1 LIAFRSNR
9 DCNHEIYTMNVD
21 GSGQTR
27 LTNDPSEDDTP
38 AWSPDGKQIA
48 FTSGRD
54 GSREE
59 SEVYVMDADGSKIA
73 YHSKPL
79 LFAIF
84 LMNAT
89 GSDPV
94 NLTDVR
100 TSTDVHPA
108 WSPDG
113 AKIAFTS
120 TRDGNSEIYV
130 MNADGTGVVNLTN
143 HPETDF
149 FPSWSADSKK
159 LAFVSQ
165 RDGNREIYVMN
176 ADGSKQTRL

>member
-1 LIAFRSNR
+1 MMDA
-9 DCNHEIYTMNVD
+9 D
-21 GSGQTR
+21 GSKPGR
-27 LTNDPSEDDTP
+27 LTNRPGIDAFPV
-38 AWSPDGKQIA
+38 WSP
-48 FTSGRD
+48 
-54 GSREE
+54 
-59 SEVYVMDADGSKIA
+59 DGSKIA

-94 NLTDVR
+94 NLTNVR

-120 TRDGNSEIYV
+120 TRDG
-130 MNADGTGVVNLTN
+130 TGVVKLTN
-143 HPETDF
+143 QPETNF
-149 FPSWSADSKK
+149 FHPGPPIAKS
-159 LAFVSQ
+159 
-165 RDGNREIYVMN
+165 
-176 ADGSKQTRL
+176 

>member
-1 LIAFRSNR
+1 
-9 DCNHEIYTMNVD
+9 MNVD

-59 SEVYVMDADGSKIA
+59 SEVYVMDADGSKPRRLTNRPGIDAFPVWSPDGSKIA

-79 LFAIF
+79 LFPIF

-89 GSDPV
+89 GSDPE
-94 NLTDVR
+94 NLTNVR
-100 TSTDVHPA
+100 APTNVHPA
-108 WSPDG
+108 
-113 AKIAFTS
+113 
-120 TRDGNSEIYV
+120 
-130 MNADGTGVVNLTN
+130 
-143 HPETDF
+143 
-149 FPSWSADSKK
+149 
-159 LAFVSQ
+159 
-165 RDGNREIYVMN
+165 
-176 ADGSKQTRL
+176 

>member
-1 LIAFRSNR
+1 
-9 DCNHEIYTMNVD
+9 MNVD

-38 AWSPDGKQIA
+38 DWSPDGKQIA

-59 SEVYVMDADGSKIA
+59 SEVYVMDADGSKID
-73 YHSKPL
+73 YHSNPL

-94 NLTDVR
+94 NLTNVR

-108 WSPDG
+108 CSPDG

-120 TRDGNSEIYV
+120 RRDGNEEIY
-130 MNADGTGVVNLTN
+130 MMSPDGSNQTNLTN
-143 HPETDF
+143 HPAQD
-149 FPSWSADSKK
+149 SYADWSPKSEG
-159 LAFVSQ
+159 
-165 RDGNREIYVMN
+165 GN
-176 ADGSKQTRL
+176 S

>member
-1 LIAFRSNR
+1 
-9 DCNHEIYTMNVD
+9 MNVD

-38 AWSPDGKQIA
+38 PWSPDGKQIA

-54 GSREE
+54 GSRED
-59 SEVYVMDADGSKIA
+59 SEVYVMDADGSKPRRLTNRPGIDAFPVWSPDGSKIA

-89 GSDPV
+89 GSDHV
-94 NLTDVR
+94 NLTNVR
-100 TSTDVHPA
+100 ASTDVHPA

-120 TRDGNSEIYV
+120 TRNGNSEIYV
-130 MNADGTGVVNLTN
+130 MNADGTGIVNLTN
-143 HPETDF
+143 QPETNF
-149 FPSWSADSKK
+149 FHPGPPIAKS
-159 LAFVSQ
+159 
-165 RDGNREIYVMN
+165 
-176 ADGSKQTRL
+176 